1 MHDDEALLSEI
12 TNLMEQH
19 YTKLSTERR
28 LAAMLVITERMFRGF
43 INSIMRMTSSASTY
57 EDRLVTILAIHIK
70 GLRNAFGE
78 CTQKAMLESLRMSDP
93 EPRAFN
99 QNQLDY
105 ANKILNEVMEDYK
118 KKHK

>member
-1 MHDDEALLSEI
+1 MRDDEVLLSEI

-19 YTKLSTERR
+19 YSKLSTERR
-28 LAAMLVITERMFRGF
+28 LAAMLVLTERMFRGF
-43 INSIMRMTSSASTY
+43 INSVMLMTSSTSTH

-78 CTQKAMLESLRMSDP
+78 CTQKAMLESLRMPDP
-93 EPRAFN
+93 ERRAFN

-105 ANKILNEVMEDYK
+105 ANKILNEVLENYK
-118 KKHK
+118 KKQK